1 MTFND
6 YCCKITLN
14 RDIAA
19 YHNYLLVEILYFPEK
34 KKQKKTTPKSGSH
47 LVTLPLPAH
56 PWAFG
61 VTREEHWEWRL
72 GLVMADVITS
82 WKGM

>member
-34 KKQKKTTPKSGSH
+34 KKAKEDNPKAWVPPGDATSACTS
-47 LVTLPLPAH
+47 
-56 PWAFG
+56 
-61 VTREEHWEWRL
+61 L
-72 GLVMADVITS
+72 GLRGHQGGALGVETGS
-82 WKGM
+82 SYG